1 MLTRNKIKILLM
13 LITLIGLSGCV
24 SSNYYVLSTASQ
36 PGVTHT
42 YKNQVIGVE
51 EIIVPKYLFKR
62 EIAVA
67 KSASQIIFLDGAVW
81 AEDLD
86 AGLTYRL
93 IGFLQKKFNQPS
105 VYAYPWGTDKQPSIK
120 VKVQVTRFIA
130 QGDRVYLDAN
140 WEVENIRTHKR
151 SAKLFS
157 TTVPTKS
164 DASSVVYAMDRAFGE
179 LEEDVARGIRSH

>member
-1 MLTRNKIKILLM
+1 MPRIKILL
-13 LITLIGLSGCV
+13 TLVTLLGLSGCI

-36 PGVTHT
+36 PSVTYA
-42 YKNQVIGVE
+42 YKNQVIGIE
-51 EIIVPKYLFKR
+51 KITVPKYLFKR

-86 AGLTYRL
+86 AGLTHRL

-105 VYAYPWGTDKQPSIK
+105 VFVYPWGVDKQPTIK
-120 VKVQVTRFIA
+120 VKVHVTRFIA

-140 WEVENIRTHKR
+140 WEVENMKSHRR
-151 SAKLFS
+151 RAKLFS
-157 TTVPTKS
+157 TIVPTKS
-164 DASSVVYAMDRAFGE
+164 DASSIVDAMDRAFGK
-179 LEEDVARGIRSH
+179 LEEDVARGVKLFH

>member
-1 MLTRNKIKILLM
+1 MKTKLLLT
-13 LITLIGLSGCV
+13 LITVLGLSGCI

-36 PGVTHT
+36 PSVIYT

-51 EIIVPKYLFKR
+51 KITVPKYLFKR

-86 AGLTYRL
+86 AGLTHRL

-105 VYAYPWGTDKQPSIK
+105 VFVYPWGVDKQPTIK
-120 VKVQVTRFIA
+120 VKVHVTRFIA

-140 WEVENIRTHKR
+140 LPSLDGQWSTQTTRHTFSVEGDVLTLSGVPYTRVEG
-151 SAKLFS
+151 AK
-157 TTVPTKS
+157 K
-164 DASSVVYAMDRAFGE
+164 
-179 LEEDVARGIRSH
+179 

>member
-1 MLTRNKIKILLM
+1 MPRIKILL
-13 LITLIGLSGCV
+13 TLVTLLGLSGCI

-36 PGVTHT
+36 PSVTYA

-51 EIIVPKYLFKR
+51 KITVPKYLFKR

-86 AGLTYRL
+86 AGLTHRL

-105 VYAYPWGTDKQPSIK
+105 VF
-120 VKVQVTRFIA
+120 VKVHVTRFIA

-140 WEVENIRTHKR
+140 WEVENMRSHRR

-157 TTVPTKS
+157 TIVPTKS
-164 DASSVVYAMDRAFGE
+164 DASSIVDAMDRAFGK
-179 LEEDVARGIRSH
+179 LEEDVARGVKLFH